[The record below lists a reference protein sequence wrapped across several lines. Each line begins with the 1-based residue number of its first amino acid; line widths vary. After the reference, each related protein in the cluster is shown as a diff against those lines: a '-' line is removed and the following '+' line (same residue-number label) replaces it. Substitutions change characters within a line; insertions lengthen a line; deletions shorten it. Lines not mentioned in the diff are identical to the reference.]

1 MQQFEVGQQELIDV
15 HNWTYAIDVF
25 AMLVGNKQPD
35 RDLASRVHAVN
46 QFLVEHIFFSTQRHA
61 NYEKFLSTKEFQSS
75 RKFFDGFLNGFM
87 SIEWLSEFAG
97 LGARAPRR
105 AVPFWRVLTSPPLP
119 ALAQTLAPQGSP
131 RSTRRRKT
139 STR

>member
-1 MQQFEVGQQELIDV
+1 MPQFEVGQQELIDV

-46 QFLVEHIFFSTQRHA
+46 QLLVEHIFFSTQRHA

-75 RKFFDGFLNGFM
+75 RKFFDTFLNGFM

-97 LGARAPRR
+97 LGTHAPRR
-105 AVPFWRVLTSPPLP
+105 CAPFVGRALTARCTP
-119 ALAQTLAPQGSP
+119 ARTLSPQGSL
-131 RSTRRRKT
+131 RSTRRRKK